1 MYQDQDQDQGRL
13 FDHDKL
19 QNALNLGAVG
29 LVGTF
34 TGAIAL
40 FGQPLAALA
49 EDPEATASQET
60 PVVVDTVRDR
70 PFPAQS
76 IPFSPP
82 DLLQLPPD
90 APARLLNPVQI
101 SPAPGQFAQ
110 ESVPSPTIQDPT
122 EPSRQLDIVPRPGVP
137 APPIG
142 VPAEPS
148 EEEVMGDPELGVIRV
163 RPLPTPT
170 ATAEPPTPPPAL
182 YLLGNVTY
190 FNSDNIFSIRDPIA
204 DGLIQTGLDLW
215 GVYPLSSRTALI
227 GSVGGNLV
235 RYQDQSEFDY
245 NELRFEASVRH
256 ALSPRMYGE
265 VGWSNQNLFY
275 REGGDR
281 FLNDHALRF
290 ALGRTDP
297 LNSKLSLDTLYQFQA
312 SFADPDSRSRILNSL
327 SASLRYDLT
336 EEFQASLSYQL
347 GLSNFTET
355 DRDDF
360 YQQLLGVLNYQF
372 SERAQLTVYGGYRF
386 GDSSNDLVDFD
397 GGVVGVSLG
406 FNLPL
411 F

>member
-1 MYQDQDQDQGRL
+1 MYQSCFLG
-13 FDHDKL
+13 HDSV
-19 QNALNLGAVG
+19 LGPLGLGTLGVVG
-29 LVGTF
+29 PWI
-34 TGAIAL
+34 GAIAL
-40 FGQPLAALA
+40 IAQPSAALA
-49 EDPEATASQET
+49 EESEITAIQDA
-60 PVVVDTVRDR
+60 PAVLDTSGDR

-82 DLLQLPPD
+82 DFLQLPPD
-90 APARLLNPVQI
+90 APARLLGPV
-101 SPAPGQFAQ
+101 SAPSGPSQFAQ
-110 ESVPSPTIQDPT
+110 ESPPSTIIQDPT
-122 EPSRQLDIVPRPGVP
+122 EPSRQLDTVPRPGQP

-142 VPAEPS
+142 VPATPTDGTGES
-148 EEEVMGDPELGVIRV
+148 EVLGDPELGVIRV

-170 ATAEPPTPPPAL
+170 AEATPPTPPPAL
-182 YLLGNVTY
+182 YLLGNATY
-190 FNSDNIFSIRDPIA
+190 FSSDNIFSIRDPIA
-204 DGLIQTGLDLW
+204 DGLIQTGLELW

-281 FLNDHALRF
+281 FLNDHALRL

-297 LNSKLSLDTLYQFQA
+297 LTDKLALDTLYQLQV
-312 SFADPDSRSRILNSL
+312 SFADPDNRSRILNSL
-327 SASLRYDLT
+327 GASLRYDVT
-336 EEFQASLSYQL
+336 EEFQASLAYQL
-347 GLSNFTET
+347 GLSNFTES

-386 GDSSNDLVDFD
+386 GNSSNDLVDFD
-397 GGVVGVSLG
+397 GGLVGVSLG